1 MVQPQEW
8 INKNYPKQLML
19 FQEILY
25 QSNILV
31 QILLLFTT
39 NEISFYIMASRSSGR
54 KITNFMVS

>member
-1 MVQPQEW
+1 
-8 INKNYPKQLML
+8 ML